1 MISSVRL
8 DGTSACMTIDGATNT
23 EVFQAYIREILVPVL
38 RPGDIVV
45 MDRTM
50 LFNRGIRA

>member
-8 DGTSACMTIDGATNT
+8 DGTTACLAIEGATDT
-23 EVFQAYIREILVPVL
+23 AVFQAYIREVLVPTL

-45 MDRTM
+45 
-50 LFNRGIRA
+50 LEHIK